1 MCSFTLGTTEI
12 SGEFK
17 NKGCAKFFL
26 SGGGGGGGGG
36 SNKVYY
42 GSVQIKNSSMLTKI
56 RKIIEKRCLLQ
67 QGAQKL

>member
-17 NKGCAKFFL
+17 NKGCAIFFP
-26 SGGGGGGGGG
+26 GGGGGGA
-36 SNKVYY
+36 NKVYY
-42 GSVQIKNSSMLTKI
+42 GRVQMTNSSMLTKI
-56 RKIIEKRCLLQ
+56 RKMIEKRYLLQ